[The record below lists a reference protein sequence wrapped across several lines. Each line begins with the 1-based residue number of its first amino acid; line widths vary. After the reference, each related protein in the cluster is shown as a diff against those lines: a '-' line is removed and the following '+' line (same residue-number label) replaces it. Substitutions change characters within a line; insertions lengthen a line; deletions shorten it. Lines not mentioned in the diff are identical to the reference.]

1 MLLLHSYIF
10 SYPFIYITSILS
22 IFLQKLNISYL
33 SYKTMHAYNFPMN
46 QKKFIRFNMITPLSL
61 RYRKKCHV
69 KTRRPHFCTDEPY
82 SFYHIFD
89 RPGQTIFYT
98 LSGVFSVHR
107 QPLLDKFQE
116 GCRSG
121 RVVICNPDFLET
133 KNLP

>member
-107 QPLLDKFQE
+107 QPLPYKLQKCFRNRTRIPAV
-116 GCRSG
+116 GFS
-121 RVVICNPDFLET
+121 VL
-133 KNLP
+133 